1 MNPVDR
7 VIAMLSPRWAAARM
21 RQRLLI
27 QAYESAEP
35 SRHRKPRRQRR
46 GANDAIRRAGL
57 SIREQAIAQDEDHD
71 LVVGIL
77 DTYVTNVIGAKGI
90 QIEPQ
95 PRRRNGEIHVE
106 FAEQIQ
112 EARRDWERYPETTR
126 EMNNAAMERLICL
139 TWAREGE
146 AFGQHLAGNIATLEH
161 GTRVPYTVEM
171 IDPSYCPLGYDD
183 ASRGII
189 QGIECN
195 AWGRPRG
202 YWLHKED
209 PNSVYSSGLSVSNA
223 SLKRVPASSIM
234 HLKMTRRIK
243 QRRGVSLLTAALPRL
258 EDLKEYEAA
267 ERIAAKIASAMAM
280 YVKKGTPD
288 LFDTATESS
297 EDTPE
302 YEGKLA
308 QVAPGMMWVNLALG
322 EEVGTVDSSRPSN
335 LLTPF
340 RDSMLRAA
348 ASSAKV
354 GYSSASKNY
363 TGTYSAQRQE
373 QVEQYGVYL
382 ASQGHFIGQWSQPGY
397 LRFLAAAIASKTL
410 IVPPDVDPLSVD
422 DAEFRGPV
430 QPWIDP
436 GREATANL
444 IMTQAGFKSRAQVI
458 RERGGVPQHVA
469 NEIQRE
475 REQDAKRSMVFSSNY
490 ETAAKN
496 IEPSDESGS
505 ANQGAA

>member
-1 MNPVDR
+1 
-7 VIAMLSPRWAAARM
+7 M

-27 QAYESAEP
+27 QAYEAAEP
-35 SRHRKPRRQRR
+35 SRYRKPRRQRR
-46 GANDAIRRAGL
+46 SANDAVRRAGL

-77 DTYVTNVIGAKGI
+77 DTFVTNVIGAKGI

-95 PRRRNGEIHVE
+95 PRRRDGEIHVE

-126 EMNNAAMERLICL
+126 EMNNAAMERLACL
-139 TWAREGE
+139 TWARDGE
-146 AFGQHLAGNIATLEH
+146 VFGQHLSGNVAMLDH
-161 GTRVPYTVEM
+161 GTRVPYSIEM
-171 IDPSYCPLGYDD
+171 IDPSYCPIGYDD

-189 QGIECN
+189 QGVERN

-202 YWLHKED
+202 YWVYKDD
-209 PNSVYSSGLSVSNA
+209 PNSVYSVGAVSLA
-223 SLKRVPASSIM
+223 GLKRIAAANMM
-234 HLKMTRRIK
+234 HVKMTRRIK
-243 QRRGVSLLTAALPRL
+243 QCRGVSLLTAALPRL

-288 LFDTATESS
+288 LFDTGTGNTDA
-297 EDTPE
+297 DAPE

-308 QVAPGMMWVNLALG
+308 QVAPGMMWVNLAIG
-322 EEVGTVDSSRPSN
+322 EEVGTVDSNRPSN

-340 RDSMLRAA
+340 RESMLRAA
-348 ASSAKV
+348 VSSAKV

-363 TGTYSAQRQE
+363 SGTYSAQRQE

-382 ASQGHFIGQWSQPGY
+382 ASQGHFIGQWSEPGY
-397 LRFLAAAIASKTL
+397 LRFLASALASGEL
-410 IVPPDVDPLSVD
+410 VIPSDVDPLTVD

-436 GREATANL
+436 GREANANL
-444 IMTQAGFKSRAQVI
+444 IMVQAGFKSRAQVI

-475 REQDAKRSMVFSSNY
+475 RRQDNDREMVFSSDY
-490 ETAAKN
+490 ATAARN
-496 IEPSDESGS
+496 ASPLETSEPDTDSDR
-505 ANQGAA
+505 AAS